1 VEANEKLGFQPDCRN
16 YQLAANILA
25 YFGVTR
31 VRLLSNNPDKI
42 RALEAA
48 GIQVVERI
56 PCQAQPVDSMTS
68 YLRTKKEKLG
78 HLIEG
83 L

>member
-1 VEANEKLGFQPDCRN
+1 
-16 YQLAANILA
+16 
-25 YFGVTR
+25 
-31 VRLLSNNPDKI
+31 VRFLSNNPDKV
-42 RALEAA
+42 RALEAGGITVEERVSCEVKA
-48 GIQVVERI
+48 GER
-56 PCQAQPVDSMTS
+56 AAT